1 MDNFLKVFI
10 GILFTLALILLS
22 GIVYFVFL
30 ETDRDIDKK
39 EVKKSIESPVKKSVT
54 DDQEAIEKSHENRQ
68 ERIEALKQVGKEL
81 SGN

>member
-10 GILFTLALILLS
+10 GILLTLALILLS
-22 GIVYFVFL
+22 GIVYFLFL
-30 ETDRDIDKK
+30 ETDIGKK
-39 EVKKSIESPVKKSVT
+39 KVEKSVENPVKKSVT

-68 ERIEALKQVGKEL
+68 ERIEALKQVGREL

>member
-10 GILFTLALILLS
+10 GILLTLALILLS
-22 GIVYFVFL
+22 SIVYFVFL
-30 ETDRDIDKK
+30 ETDIDKK
-39 EVKKSIESPVKKSVT
+39 EVEKSIGSPVKKSVT
-54 DDQEAIEKSHENRQ
+54 DNQEAIEKSHENRQ

>member
-10 GILFTLALILLS
+10 GILLTLALILLS
-22 GIVYFVFL
+22 SIVYFVFL
-30 ETDRDIDKK
+30 ETDIDKK
-39 EVKKSIESPVKKSVT
+39 EVEKSIESPVKKSVT
-54 DDQEAIEKSHENRQ
+54 DNQEAIEKSHENRQ